1 LNPPYAGRAFGSIM
15 SILWYD
21 ILAPFLILIL
31 FQRVRSYKIIH
42 AAFPEQGIWFPLIKA
57 KKIVTVHDLNPFIDK
72 GSSLIQI
79 LWNLYARLV
88 YYISIRFAD
97 HIISVSSQT
106 KRELKSILNVSNNR
120 ITIVN
125 PGVSGMYKMSPK
137 KENHEPIIGF
147 VGKLTERKRVTFLLA
162 TLKALNFLDAKRK
175 WKLFIHCSDGFNMKK
190 FKSLSEVFMLQERI
204 QFNTYVPEE
213 KMSQIYK
220 CFDILIFPS
229 SHEGFGFPILEAQR
243 CGIPVIT
250 MVGAKIPEETSC
262 YTLKAQ
268 DPEDIARICIQL
280 IQDQDLYEKTSKAG
294 YFHASKF
301 TWDKCAKRI
310 IELYRR
316 LLKNVP

>member
-1 LNPPYAGRAFGSIM
+1 
-15 SILWYD
+15 
-21 ILAPFLILIL
+21 
-31 FQRVRSYKIIH
+31 
-42 AAFPEQGIWFPLIKA
+42 
-57 KKIVTVHDLNPFIDK
+57 
-72 GSSLIQI
+72 
-79 LWNLYARLV
+79 
-88 YYISIRFAD
+88 
-97 HIISVSSQT
+97 
-106 KRELKSILNVSNNR
+106 
-120 ITIVN
+120 
-125 PGVSGMYKMSPK
+125 MSPK